1 MTSIEQII
9 RRLKHEGQKFG
20 IVLNSPAPTSELEN
34 LKEKLG
40 VELPSDISDFYKVC
54 NGFES
59 EDHLFRMIPIREIIE
74 EKSEFENR
82 TFDFAEYLIYSDT
95 WSIRLA
101 EDGTFYEIIN
111 SNHGTENPVV
121 LSNSL
126 ASFLDKY
133 LTGTGVFGEQSL
145 YNWADEVRSGK

>member
-20 IVLNSPAPTSELEN
+20 IVLNAPAPTSELQD

-59 EDHLFRMIPIREIIE
+59 EDHLFRMIPIREIID
-74 EKSEFENR
+74 EKSEFGNR

-95 WSIRLA
+95 WSIRL
-101 EDGTFYEIIN
+101 DGTFYEIIN

-126 ASFLDKY
+126 SSFLDKY
-133 LTGTGVFGEQSL
+133 LTGTGVFGGQSL
-145 YNWADEVRSGK
+145 YNWANEIRYGK

>member
-20 IVLNSPAPTSELEN
+20 IVLNSPAPTSELKGI
-34 LKEKLG
+34 KEKLG
-40 VELPSDISDFYKVC
+40 VELPSDISNFYKVC

-59 EDHLFRMIPIREIIE
+59 EDHLFRIIPIREIIE
-74 EKSEFENR
+74 EKSELENR

-95 WSIRLA
+95 WSIRLG

-111 SNHGTENPVV
+111 CNHGTENPVV

-126 ASFLDKY
+126 A
-133 LTGTGVFGEQSL
+133 
-145 YNWADEVRSGK
+145 